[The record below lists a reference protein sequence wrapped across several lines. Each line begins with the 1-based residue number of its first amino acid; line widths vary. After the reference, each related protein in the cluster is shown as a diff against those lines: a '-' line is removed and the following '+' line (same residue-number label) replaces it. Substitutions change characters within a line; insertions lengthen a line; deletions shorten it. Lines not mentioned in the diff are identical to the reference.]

1 MSRETLTPPRA
12 GRRPAM
18 DARIRAR
25 RNQVSRDRA
34 RRRRRVVGSVAAVIV
49 LAAAAIG
56 VARSPLFTID
66 AVRVVGVTE
75 DEQDVVRQAVALGMG
90 DNLLTVDLGAASA
103 RVRALPWVRDADVR
117 RRPPSGV
124 EVTVVPR
131 KPVVVVRLP
140 DAAWLVDAEGVV
152 VAGGVGEG
160 LVELTAPYSVVP
172 GVGAQVRDAA
182 LRNAL
187 DARAQLPE
195 TLRGQVLRYEARSA
209 RDLRLHLENGMVVR
223 FGVADDVDAKARSVD
238 LLLEQAR
245 AQAARRTPDG
255 HPAPVLG
262 VAEIDVRS
270 PDNPVLVPSG
280 GEKDFPGDASQ
291 G

>member
-1 MSRETLTPPRA
+1 
-12 GRRPAM
+12 M

-34 RRRRRVVGSVAAVIV
+34 RRRGRVLGSVAAVIV

-56 VARSPLFTID
+56 IARSPLFTID
-66 AVRVVGVTE
+66 AVRIIGVPE
-75 DEQDVVRQAVALGMG
+75 DQQAVVRQAVALGSG

-103 RVRALPWVRDADVR
+103 RVQSLPWVREADVTR
-117 RRPPSGV
+117 LPPSGV

-131 KPVVVVRLP
+131 EPVVVVRLP

-152 VAGGVGEG
+152 VAGGLSDG
-160 LVELTAPYSVVP
+160 LVELTAPHSVVP

-187 DARAQLPE
+187 QAHAQLPQH
-195 TLRGQVLRYEARSA
+195 LRAQVLRYEARSA

-223 FGVADDVDAKARSVD
+223 FGVADDVEAKARSVA
-238 LLLEQAR
+238 LLLDQAR
-245 AQAARRTPDG
+245 AQAARRAPDG
-255 HPAPVLG
+255 EQAPALG
-262 VAEIDVRS
+262 VAEIDVRT
-270 PDNPVLVPSG
+270 PDNPVLVPTG
-280 GEKDFPGDASQ
+280 G
-291 G
+291 

>member
-1 MSRETLTPPRA
+1 
-12 GRRPAM
+12 M

-25 RNQVSRDRA
+25 RNQVSRDRS
-34 RRRRRVVGSVAAVIV
+34 RRRRRMVGSLAAVIV
-49 LAAAAIG
+49 LAAAAAG

-66 AVRVVGVTE
+66 AVAVVGVAD
-75 DEQDVVRQAVALGMG
+75 DEQAAIRQAIALGAG
-90 DNLLTVDLGAASA
+90 DNLLTVDLGAAAA
-103 RVRALPWVRDADVR
+103 RVQALPWVRNADIR

-131 KPVVVVRLP
+131 EPVVVVRLP

-152 VAGGVGEG
+152 VAGGVREG
-160 LVELTAPYSVVP
+160 LVELTAPHSVVP

-187 DARAQLPE
+187 EAHAQMPEPLRAQ
-195 TLRGQVLRYEARSA
+195 VMRYEARSA
-209 RDLRLHLENGMVVR
+209 RDLRLHLESGMVVR
-223 FGVADDVDAKARSVD
+223 FGVAEDVDAKARSVA

-255 HPAPVLG
+255 QPAPALG
-262 VAEIDVRS
+262 VAEIDVRT
-270 PDNPVLVPSG
+270 PDNPVLVPTG
-280 GEKDFPGDASQ
+280 G
-291 G
+291 

>member
-1 MSRETLTPPRA
+1 MSRKTLTPPHA
-12 GRRPAM
+12 GRRPPM

-34 RRRRRVVGSVAAVIV
+34 RRRRRMVGSAAAVIV
-49 LAAAAIG
+49 LVAAAIG

-66 AVRVVGVTE
+66 AVRVVGVAE
-75 DEQDVVRQAVALGMG
+75 GEQDAVRQAVALGGG
-90 DNLLTVDLGAASA
+90 DNLLTMDLGGASA
-103 RVRALPWVRDADVR
+103 RVQALSWVRDADVR
-117 RRPPSGV
+117 RRPPSGL
-124 EVTVVPR
+124 EVTVIPR
-131 KPVVVVRLP
+131 EPVVVVRLP

-152 VAGGVGEG
+152 VAGGVGDG
-160 LVELTAPYSVVP
+160 LVELTAPHSVVP

-187 DARAQLPE
+187 EAHAKLPE
-195 TLRGQVLRYEARSA
+195 QLRAQVLRYEARSA

-223 FGVADDVDAKARSVD
+223 FGVADDVDAKARSVA

-245 AQAARRTPDG
+245 AQAARRAPDG
-255 HPAPVLG
+255 QPAPALG
-262 VAEIDVRS
+262 VAEIDVRA

-280 GEKDFPGDASQ
+280 G
-291 G
+291 